1 MAANRSAGQ
10 HILLSHLPK
19 VGMVHLHGVEK
30 HLRRGN
36 IGKCFLI
43 TPEVPH
49 ENVLNYAQKIEPLDI
64 IISSDFR
71 EERKRIEG
79 ENPDKKILFIDPYHL
94 AERDSMLDA

>member
-1 MAANRSAGQ
+1 MAANRVQVSIFFFPICPRWDGA
-10 HILLSHLPK
+10 
-19 VGMVHLHGVEK
+19 LHGVEK